1 MAGKSIRIGLICLI
15 IQVFCGVL
23 KRGARFEM
31 LELHHGEMKSSKAG
45 LDCVK
50 KVRSERSQWCV
61 FRELAVV
68 FKLLWILSALAFFLT
83 GLHVY
88 TYGSHWHFT
97 VAHAQHCVF
106 FVVHL
111 THGLDAQ
118 HLAIP
123 AGWLQQTLKD
133 ILVPGF
139 CPSTVAGLDGIS
151 NRMILQWQ
159 QVAEME
165 RV

>member
-1 MAGKSIRIGLICLI
+1 MELTWLLTMAGKSIRIGLICLI

-68 FKLLWILSALAFFLT
+68 FKLLRILSALAFFLT

-88 TYGSHWHFT
+88 TYGSRWHFT
-97 VAHAQHCVF
+97 AAHAHHCVF
-106 FVVHL
+106 LLSISLMDLMHNIWPFQWDGYNRPLKIYWCQDFVHQL
-111 THGLDAQ
+111 
-118 HLAIP
+118 
-123 AGWLQQTLKD
+123 
-133 ILVPGF
+133 
-139 CPSTVAGLDGIS
+139 
-151 NRMILQWQ
+151 
-159 QVAEME
+159 
-165 RV
+165 